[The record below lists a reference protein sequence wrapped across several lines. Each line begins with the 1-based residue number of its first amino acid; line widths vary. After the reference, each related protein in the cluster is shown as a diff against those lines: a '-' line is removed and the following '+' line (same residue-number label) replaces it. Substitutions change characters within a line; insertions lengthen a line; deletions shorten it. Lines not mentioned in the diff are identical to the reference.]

1 MLSFGGLLSEIVG
14 GGSPGLTESNPG
26 LVKASSGFV
35 FPVGLVMYVGLRLN
49 TPRLISVDCRIV
61 LQGHELVTSNM
72 MVSQQ
77 TLFLCPRTALSAA
90 RASGVPNGYFEACR
104 TVVGAAFELAH
115 WCEPQLLVTIHV
127 TQFTA

>member
-1 MLSFGGLLSEIVG
+1 MWHQVLAGVMLSFGGLLSEIVG

-26 LVKASSGFV
+26 LVKALSGFV

-72 MVSQQ
+72 MVS
-77 TLFLCPRTALSAA
+77 LHYPRLTSSFIA
-90 RASGVPNGYFEACR
+90 RSDTPYRDPQRSNP
-104 TVVGAAFELAH
+104 VVESSV
-115 WCEPQLLVTIHV
+115 QLDLRCVRR
-127 TQFTA
+127 